1 MLKKI
6 TEPQALYQKS
16 GSVVDAK
23 TTTSS
28 VTAQADTMMKKK
40 TNWKLIS
47 SILIITIVSIAGIA
61 GILIAQRQQ
70 VVEGPVAPNAPSSQP
85 AAAGNEIPE
94 PEQRTV
100 CSVPFTVN
108 PITPPT
114 PGSAKCI
121 SKTAKIAGTTTN
133 LTAASKVPPG
143 TVIEYSITVGPT
155 GNSTTSV
162 VISDTLPTQLE
173 YKTASAKLNGGTV
186 APSVLPGASNGNV
199 LTYNLGGPAASKQN
213 VITYQATLKSTTPA
227 TVTSFTNAVKV
238 VSNPNTATATT
249 DLSCKLSIGVQVP
262 PAAPTGVAKC
272 ESKVAYNTATTP
284 ASKYTTTGTNVSM
297 VQRNGIIEYQINVT
311 AEKTTKGP
319 VVVTDTLPPE
329 LDYVANSSSWTG
341 TVPPTG
347 TGKVITFN
355 LGVMAQDGK
364 KQNITIKYKAK
375 VKADAQIKS
384 FANAVKVVTNGE
396 AATADNT
403 CKATL
408 KVAPVG
414 VAQCVSK
421 FVANSAGAVIAE
433 NTTITKGDV
442 ISYKIKVAATQ
453 TTTGPVVITD
463 VLPASVTYDSA
474 VTTGVTYTAATR
486 TVTAN
491 LGVMGDIA
499 TNKEKTIEF
508 KVKIND
514 NAAPGDFTNT
524 ASVTTSGANADTC
537 PVTMRVAYACNVGCT
552 TDDQCKSIGSGYIC
566 STDNGNTCRLADN
579 PSSSSCNGQNPSYSC
594 NSSCENDTQ
603 CQTSNSNYKCADTNE
618 GKRCRLKDNESQSS
632 CTVASTPTPTPT
644 IGCNALCASNAD
656 CTNPQHICATTSDGV
671 DRCRLAE
678 YPESQ
683 SCVQPGTPVASQPQL
698 PEELP
703 VTGPQDWVNWLKA
716 GLVTLGIGAVLL
728 LLL

>member
-23 TTTSS
+23 TTT
-28 VTAQADTMMKKK
+28 VNTTTNKATVMKKK
-40 TNWKLIS
+40 TNWKLLG
-47 SILIITIVSIAGIA
+47 SILIIAIVAIAGIA
-61 GILIAQRQQ
+61 GILISQRQSI
-70 VVEGPVAPNAPSSQP
+70 VEGPVAPNAPSSQP
-85 AAAGNEIPE
+85 EAAGNQIPE
-94 PEQRTV
+94 PDQRQV
-100 CSVPFTVN
+100 CSIGFEVKPVVV
-108 PITPPT
+108 T
-114 PGSAKCI
+114 PGSATCI
-121 SKTAKIAGTTTN
+121 SKTAKIAGTTTI
-133 LTAASKVPPG
+133 LTANTKVAPG
-143 TVIEYSITVGPT
+143 TVIEYSITVAGT
-155 GNSTTSV
+155 GTSNSTV
-162 VISDTLPTQLE
+162 EVSDKLPAELQ
-173 YKTASAKLNGGTV
+173 YVTASAKLNGTQN
-186 APSVLPGASNGNV
+186 APATIPGASNGNT
-199 LTYNLGGPAASKQN
+199 LKYNLGGPAASKQN
-213 VITYQATLKSTTPA
+213 VITYQATLKGTTPA
-227 TVTSFTNAVKV
+227 TVTSFTNAVTV
-238 VSNPNTATATT
+238 VSNPNTATAKT
-249 DLSCKLSIGVQVP
+249 DTSCKLTLGVQP
-262 PAAPTGVAKC
+262 PVVPTGVAKC
-272 ESKVAYNTATTP
+272 ESKFAYNTATTP
-284 ASKYTTTGTNVSM
+284 SSKYTTTGTTVSM
-297 VQRNGIIEYQINVT
+297 VKRGDIIEYQISIS
-311 AEKTTKGP
+311 AEKTTKGA
-319 VVVTDTLPPE
+319 VVVTDTLPAE
-329 LDYVANSSSWTG
+329 LDYVANSSSWKG

-364 KQNITIKYKAK
+364 KQTILIKYKAK
-375 VKADAQIKS
+375 VKPDAQIKS

-414 VAQCVSK
+414 VAQCVQK
-421 FVANSAGAVIAE
+421 TVTDSAGAVIAE
-433 NTTITKGDV
+433 NTTVTKGNI
-442 ISYKIKVAATQ
+442 ISYKIKVAATE
-453 TTTGPVVITD
+453 TTTGPIVVTD

-474 VTTGVTYTAATR
+474 VSTGITYTAATR

-491 LGVMGDIA
+491 LGVMGDTA
-499 TNKEKTIEF
+499 ANKEKTIEF

-514 NAAPGDFTNT
+514 NAVPGDFTNT

-537 PVTMRVAYACNVGCT
+537 PVTLRIAYACNVGCS

-566 STDNGNTCRLADN
+566 STENGNTCRLAEN
-579 PSSSSCNGQNPSYSC
+579 PSSSSCGGVTPSYSC
-594 NSSCENDTQ
+594 NSSCENDSQ
-603 CQTSNSNYKCADTNE
+603 CQTSNSNYKCAETSE
-618 GKRCRLKDNESQSS
+618 GKRCRLKDNEAQTS

-656 CTNPQHICATTSDGV
+656 CTNPQHICATTSDGS

-698 PEELP
+698 PQELP
-703 VTGPQDWVNWLKA
+703 QTGPQDWVNWLKA